1 MTNWTLPPPSNITCN
16 FYCTDLT
23 VCSRLH
29 FVLEPVEPGRIWWSI
44 WSIRWSLWA
53 IWWTIWAIWWS
64 IWTIWWSYIMDV
76 IHHCW
81 TPQVEANQSPFGQC
95 WKLLKYDGSSLNELK
110 HFGSFRPRQIN
121 PKLLLKNV
129 WWTCWILKHAN
140 KVVKKYIQANWPKVS
155 LTPVAATN

>member
-16 FYCTDLT
+16 FYCTDFT

-29 FVLEPVEPGRIWWSI
+29 FVLDPVEPGRIWWSI

-53 IWWTIWAIWWS
+53 IWRTIWAIWWS

-76 IHHCW
+76 IHNCW

-140 KVVKKYIQANWPKVS
+140 KIVKKYMQANWPKVS

>member
-29 FVLEPVEPGRIWWSI
+29 FVLDPVEPGRIWWSIWSIWWSI

-53 IWWTIWAIWWS
+53 IWWTIWTIWWS
-64 IWTIWWSYIMDV
+64 IWTICWSYIMDV

-110 HFGSFRPRQIN
+110 HFGLVQTTSN
-121 PKLLLKNV
+121 KPKTITEKCWGNLLDLE
-129 WWTCWILKHAN
+129 TRE
-140 KVVKKYIQANWPKVS
+140 
-155 LTPVAATN
+155 